1 MSGILAAAV
10 LVVGCASVPVPES
23 PASYSYFERP
33 DPYDP
38 WFFPISRWQL
48 RTREQ
53 ARPTWPPAL
62 LAAWGGAVPGAPVSA
77 ENPSDLRSRYF
88 GFVAQSKHAVALAV
102 ASWVQNEGRRYYV
115 SDTGQDHWPTL
126 EEVLANDGDDCD
138 GLELLSYYLLL
149 RMGFDE
155 DEVYRAIVV
164 RERDNQ
170 HHMVTLWF
178 ETPDDPHVIDPTG
191 AMVLGMPR
199 MSEVKGWVP
208 MQVFSPTKHFAVW
221 RKRAGS
227 N

>member
-1 MSGILAAAV
+1 MLAAAV
-10 LVVGCASVPVPES
+10 LVVGCAGVPAPETT
-23 PASYSYFERP
+23 ASYSYFERP

-53 ARPTWPPAL
+53 TQTTWPPAL
-62 LAAWGGAVPGAPVSA
+62 LAAWGGAAPGVPAAA
-77 ENPSDLRSRYF
+77 EKPTDLRSRYF
-88 GFVAQSKHAVALAV
+88 GFVAQSKHALALGVAR
-102 ASWVQNEGRRYYV
+102 WVQNEGRRYYV
-115 SDTGQDHWPTL
+115 SDTDQDHWPTL

-138 GLELLSYYLLL
+138 GLELLSYYLLR

-178 ETPDDPHVIDPTG
+178 ETPGDPHVIDPTG

-199 MSEVKGWVP
+199 MSEVEGWVP
-208 MQVFSPTKHFAVW
+208 MQVFSPTEHFAVW

>member
-1 MSGILAAAV
+1 MSGLLAAVV
-10 LVVGCASVPVPES
+10 LLVGCVSVPDPETA
-23 PASYSYFERP
+23 ASYSYFERP

-53 ARPTWPPAL
+53 TQATWPPAR
-62 LAAWGGAVPGAPVSA
+62 LAAWGGAAPGAAVSA
-77 ENPSDLRSRYF
+77 AKSSDLRSRYF
-88 GFVAQSKHAVALAV
+88 GFVAERKHAAALEVARWA
-102 ASWVQNEGRRYYV
+102 QNEGRRYYV
-115 SDTGQDHWPTL
+115 PDAGQDHWPTL

-138 GLELLSYYLLL
+138 GLELLSYYLL
-149 RMGFDE
+149 RSMGFDQ

-170 HHMVTLWF
+170 HHMVTLLF
-178 ETPDDPHVIDPTG
+178 ETPDDPRVIDPTG
-191 AMVLGMPR
+191 AMALGMPR

-208 MQVFSPTKHFAVW
+208 MQVFSPTEHFAVW
-221 RKRAGS
+221 RKRASS